1 MSQNNSKTRT
11 IQRLRGHPAKRQL
24 GLKAAMRLELGA
36 EEGAVSKC
44 SVPAQKRSRGEGSSA
59 APNSGLRRAAA
70 APAGIAASLE
80 SRGWRCSRPAPP
92 RDRLL
97 LELLRTSSNSAVPWA
112 GGSRS
117 RLSYPSHDP
126 RGGSSSASGRELR
139 SQSAEKRVLA
149 AERRPGGARQ
159 WFARATG
166 AHPGA
171 GAQAAGTHSPPS
183 RSGLPPCALQLPGT
197 VTTCSIAAA
206 PGRPA
211 LASWLRCVASP
222 PTPGCDWPSSGRG
235 GAESAD

>member
-1 MSQNNSKTRT
+1 
-11 IQRLRGHPAKRQL
+11 
-24 GLKAAMRLELGA
+24 MRLELGA

-44 SVPAQKRSRGEGSSA
+44 SVLPQKRCQGEGSSA

-70 APAGIAASLE
+70 APAGIATSLE

-97 LELLRTSSNSAVPWA
+97 LELLRTSSNSA

-117 RLSYPSHDP
+117 RLRHPSHDL
-126 RGGSSSASGRELR
+126 RGGSSSALGRELR

-171 GAQAAGTHSPPS
+171 GAQAAGPHSPPS

-197 VTTCSIAAA
+197 GTTCSIAAA

-222 PTPGCDWPSSGRG
+222 PTPGCDWSSSGRG